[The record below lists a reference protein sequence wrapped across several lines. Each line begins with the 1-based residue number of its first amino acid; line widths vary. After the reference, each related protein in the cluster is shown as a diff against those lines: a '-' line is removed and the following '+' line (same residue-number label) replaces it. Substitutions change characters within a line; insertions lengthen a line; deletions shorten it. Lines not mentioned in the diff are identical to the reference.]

1 MLNRAVYQKDPST
14 RKLVNEG
21 VASVNDDRSENALN
35 VLRYELETFVCDGQ
49 YARGLE
55 HILRTYIANLAA
67 MQQPAVWVSGFFGS
81 GKSHMVKMARALW
94 ADTVFADG
102 ATARGLAHL
111 PVAIRDL
118 LAELSIAGKRGG
130 GLHAA
135 AGTLGASAEGSVRL
149 AILSI
154 VFKSAGLPQQ
164 YPQAR
169 FVMWLRHEGILEQV
183 QEFLE
188 QEGYDWQEELDN
200 FYVAEGLPA
209 ALVAAKPHLF
219 GSSAACLETLRNQHP
234 HVTDVTSDEMVKAIR
249 QALATDGKFPLTLL
263 VLDEVQ
269 QFIGND
275 PQRANEVQEAVE
287 ACCKNIGAHL
297 LVIATGQTAVTG
309 TAQLAKLQGRFTIRV
324 ELSDADVD
332 AVVRQVILAKQPTAI
347 GVIDQVMTTNLGEV
361 ARHLAGTTLAHR
373 QDDIANFAKDYPI
386 LPVRRRFWEQAL
398 RALDPTGTDSQLR
411 NQLTMVHKAV
421 QTNLDQPVG
430 SVIAADYLYFDSV
443 DRLLQARILPRNVRD
458 ETVRLHASADAND
471 QLTARAVGLIFLIN
485 KLTSHNKEMGMRAT
499 VDTLADLMVIDL
511 AQGSSTLRSRLPAL
525 LDASKLLMR
534 VGDEY
539 RIQTDES
546 RAWNDEFAAQVNQIA
561 NDSHSIETERNSR
574 LRARFAQVAGKLT
587 RLQGSAKT
595 PRSPQLIFDAEL
607 PADASDRLYVW
618 VRSGWTV
625 DQASFHAD
633 ARQAGAAAPTVFV
646 FLPRRSGDDLRTQ
659 IINYKAAAN
668 TLDKR
673 GDPNSPEG
681 IEARAAIETIRQT
694 ADRRINELV
703 GEILSTAHVY
713 QGGGAEVFG
722 ETLTAAIEEALD
734 SALVRLY
741 SEFRSADQTG
751 WEQAYTRAQ
760 KGAADS
766 LRAIGYLGEPG
777 DHPVCKKVLALIGA
791 GKRGEEVRKTLDAA
805 PYGWPRDAID
815 GALQVLLVA
824 NLVRASDDQG
834 RPVAPAT
841 LERKA
846 IGRTLFRV
854 EATIITVPQRLEL
867 RKLFTLAAVPVTA
880 GEESAAAARYVTQL
894 EALAASAGGDAPKP
908 APPATNWLQ
917 ELRLAAG
924 NAQLLAIYN
933 QREELAAAFTGW
945 TETARAIAAR
955 WPAWQ
960 TLQRLVAHLDG
971 VADAEIIR
979 TQAAQIRQHRQLLT
993 TPDLIQPLIDG
1004 ATQLLR
1010 TALNTR
1016 AAEFEQAFAAGETHL
1031 TADANWQQLTPAQQ
1045 ATLRQEFHL
1054 TPADLPAVEVG
1065 SPAAVL
1071 ATLDALPLT
1080 VFDDRIAALPGRVA
1094 DLRKAAAKLVAPQTQ
1109 FVSIPRPTIR
1119 NAAELD
1125 NWLAEVKQAVATA
1138 LEQGPVNI
1146 G

>member
-1 MLNRAVYQKDPST
+1 MLNRVVYQKDPAT

-21 VASVNDDRSENALN
+21 VASVNDDQSANALA

-49 YARGLE
+49 YAKGLE
-55 HILRTYIANLAA
+55 HILYTYLGNLTAA
-67 MQQPAVWVSGFFGS
+67 QQPAVWVSGFFGS

-94 ADTVFADG
+94 ADIVFPDG
-102 ATARGLAHL
+102 ATARGIAHL

-118 LAELSIAGKRGG
+118 LAELTTAGKRAG

-154 VFKSAGLPQQ
+154 IFKSAGLPQQ

-169 FVMWLRHEGILEQV
+169 FVMWLQREGILEQV
-183 QEFLE
+183 QAYLE

-219 GSSAACLETLRNQHP
+219 GSPAACLETLRNQYP
-234 HVTDVTSDEMVKAIR
+234 HVTDVTSDEMVRAIR

-269 QFIGND
+269 QFIGID

-287 ACCKNIGAHL
+287 ACCKNIGSHL
-297 LVIATGQTAVTG
+297 LFMATGQTAVTG
-309 TAQLAKLQGRFTIRV
+309 TAQLARLQGRFTIRV

-332 AVVRQVILAKQPTAI
+332 AVVRQVILAKQPSAI

-361 ARHLAGTTLAHR
+361 SRHLAGTTIAHR

-430 SVIAADYLYFDSV
+430 SVIPADYLYFDSV

-458 ETVRLHASADAND
+458 ETMRLIASEDPGD
-471 QLTARAVGLIFLIN
+471 RLTARAVGLVFLIN
-485 KLTSHNKEMGMRAT
+485 KLNSHNKEMGLRAT
-499 VDTLADLMVIDL
+499 VDTLADLMVTDL
-511 AQGSSTLRSRLPAL
+511 PQGSSALRSRLPGL
-525 LDASKLLMR
+525 LTASKLLMR
-534 VGDEY
+534 VDDEY

-546 RAWNDEFAAQVNQIA
+546 RAWNDEFAAQVNQIS
-561 NDSHSIETERNSR
+561 NDSHSIEAERNSR
-574 LRARFAQVAGKLT
+574 LRTRFGQVAGKLN
-587 RLQGSAKT
+587 RLQGSAKV
-595 PRSPQLIFDAEL
+595 PRSPQIVFDAEL
-607 PADASDRLYVW
+607 PADAGERLYVW

-625 DQASFHAD
+625 DQNSVQAD
-633 ARQAGAAAPTVFV
+633 ARQAGADSPTVFV

-694 ADRRINELV
+694 ADRRINDLV
-703 GEILSTAHVY
+703 SEILSTAHVY

-722 ETLTAAIEEALD
+722 ETLPAAIEDALD
-734 SALVRLY
+734 DALVRLY
-741 SEFRSADQTG
+741 SEFRVADQAG
-751 WEQAYTRAQ
+751 WEKAYTGAQ
-760 KGAADS
+760 KGASDS
-766 LRAIGYLGEPG
+766 LRAIGYTGEAA
-777 DHPVCKKVLALIGA
+777 DHPVCKKVLGLIGA
-791 GKRGEEVRKTLDAA
+791 GKRGDEVRKTLDAA

-815 GALQVLLVA
+815 GALQALLVA
-824 NLVRASDDQG
+824 NLVRATDDTG
-834 RPVAPAT
+834 RPVEPAA

-846 IGRTLFRV
+846 IGRTLFKV
-854 EATIITVPQRLEL
+854 ESTIITVAQRLEL
-867 RKLFTLAAVPVTA
+867 RRLFTMAGVAVKP
-880 GEESAAAARYVTQL
+880 GEESAAAARCVALL
-894 EALAASAGGDAPKP
+894 EELAAGAGGEAPKP
-908 APPATNWLQ
+908 APPATNTLK

-933 QREELAAAFTGW
+933 QREELAKAFAGW
-945 TETARAIAAR
+945 TETARLIAAR

-960 TLQRLVAHLDG
+960 TLQRLVAHLDDI
-971 VADAEIIR
+971 ADAEIIR
-979 TQAAQIRQHRQLLT
+979 TQTEQIRQHRQLLA

-1004 ATQLLR
+1004 ATQMLR
-1010 TALNTR
+1010 TALNAR
-1016 AAEFEQAFAAGETHL
+1016 AAEFAQAFAAGNAHL
-1031 TADANWQQLTPAQQ
+1031 AADANWQQLTPAQQ
-1045 ATLRQEFHL
+1045 AALHQEFHL
-1054 TPADLPAVEVG
+1054 TPADVPAVEVG
-1065 SPAAVL
+1065 STAAVL

-1080 VFDDRIAALPGRVA
+1080 VFDDRIAALPGRIA
-1094 DLRKAAAKLVAPQTQ
+1094 DLRRAAAKLVEPQTQ
-1109 FVSIPRPTIR
+1109 FVSIPRPTIKNKEELEAWIGEVR
-1119 NAAELD
+1119 RKVEAAL
-1125 NWLAEVKQAVATA
+1125 TT
-1138 LEQGPVNI
+1138 GPVSI
-1146 G
+1146 S